1 MYNRFPSSTGK
12 TKVGGKMI
20 EEDWNHCQIVGR
32 SLSGERTV
40 DEQTFG
46 SLAVLSERLEGLK
59 EHDSVFSGIEFSS
72 AVKNL
77 ISKHSAV
84 AVG

>member
-1 MYNRFPSSTGK
+1 M

-20 EEDWNHCQIVGR
+20 EEDWSHCGIVGR

-40 DEQTFG
+40 DEQTFD
-46 SLAVLSERLEGLK
+46 SLGILSERLEGLK
-59 EHDSVFSGIEFSS
+59 EHDGFFSGIEFSS

-77 ISKHSAV
+77 ISERSAI
-84 AVG
+84 AVS